1 MGVPQA
7 ILLATE
13 YEHYKEKPTAPHSK
27 FLDEY
32 LRKFGPPDV
41 DAIYREFRGTLRQD
55 NQNGL
60 SPNPEESAIRYW
72 KDKYSHMKGDRTTRS
87 VAVSKVMRLRNIS
100 LERMMRVTGQK
111 HRFFEKRNLLV
122 HHNISENE
130 YLGKIKQYI
139 ELYLSEEPTDKQ
151 MIILKSSGVSYEHLR
166 YLYRLSSKEFYGRF
180 IPVLKAY
187 NSSKTHYTLGNVLD
201 NINGYLVATGRKE

>member
-1 MGVPQA
+1 MEIPQA

-13 YEHYKEKPTAPHSK
+13 YERYRERPTAPHSK

-32 LRKFGPPDV
+32 LRKFGPPDT
-41 DAIYREFRGTLRQD
+41 DAIYREFRNSLREED
-55 NQNGL
+55 REVL
-60 SPNPEESAIRYW
+60 SPNPEDSAIRYW
-72 KDKYSHMKGDRTTRS
+72 KKRFSQMKGNKTTRS
-87 VAVSKVMRLRNIS
+87 INICRLMRMQNIS
-100 LERMMRVTGQK
+100 LDRIMRVTGQQ
-111 HRFFEKRNLLV
+111 HYFFEKRGLLTR
-122 HHNISENE
+122 HNISESD
-130 YLGKIKQYI
+130 YLGKVKQYI
-139 ELYLSEEPTDKQ
+139 ELYLSEEPTEKQ

-180 IPVLKAY
+180 VPVLKAY

>member
-41 DAIYREFRGTLRQD
+41 DAIHREFRGTLRQD

-87 VAVSKVMRLRNIS
+87 VAVSKAMRLRNIS
-100 LERMMRVTGQK
+100 LERMMRVTGQQ
-111 HRFFEKRNLLV
+111 HYFFEKRNLLTR
-122 HHNISENE
+122 HNISENE
-130 YLGKIKQYI
+130 YLGKVKQYI
-139 ELYLSEEPTDKQ
+139 DFYLNEDSLEKQ
-151 MIILKSSGVSYEHLR
+151 MIILKSSGVTNEHLR
-166 YLYRLSSKEFYGRF
+166 HLYRLGLKEFRQQF
-180 IPVLKAY
+180 LPILKAY
-187 NSSKTHYTLGNVLD
+187 NSSKSQYTFGNILD
-201 NINGYLVATGRKE
+201 NINGYLVAIGRKE